1 MRFIFVLRTIGAI
14 ALIISAG
21 GVANAADLP
30 TKAAPMTPAPAIP
43 GWTFSLTPYF
53 WATSLTGS
61 TTVKGRTTD
70 VDAGFFQILD
80 HTQFPKDLI
89 QLAAFGEARNGRF
102 ALLADLT
109 YMKIGIGASLN
120 RGRGTDAL
128 GASVGASAGLTI
140 KMFIGEFAAA
150 YELARWHG
158 LTSAASSTAFD
169 LYAGG
174 RVWWQQ
180 ADLQI
185 LASGSANIFD
195 LTFSRAGVLS
205 AKADVSWVDPVV
217 GARLR
222 HQFAPGWNL
231 NISGDVGGFGAGSK
245 FSWQALAT
253 LDHEFCRSKEVTWS
267 WMAGYKALFVDYS
280 RGSGPTHYEFDNTLY
295 GPVLGVTARF

>member
-120 RGRGTDAL
+120 RGGGTDAL

-245 FSWQALAT
+245 FSWQALARARILAVQKCRLE
-253 LDHEFCRSKEVTWS
+253 LDGW
-267 WMAGYKALFVDYS
+267 LQ
-280 RGSGPTHYEFDNTLY
+280 
-295 GPVLGVTARF
+295 GVVRRLLEG

>member
-14 ALIISAG
+14 ALIIGAC
-21 GVANAADLP
+21 GVASAADLP

>member
-21 GVANAADLP
+21 GVASAADMP

-267 WMAGYKALFVDYS
+267 WMAGYKALSVDYS
-280 RGSGPTHYEFDNTLY
+280 KGSGLTHYEFDNTLY